1 MYLVGVASD
10 VVARLAD
17 AAVLDPDGKDLRL
30 GSFWAERPVIL
41 AMIRH
46 FG

>member
-1 MYLVGVASD
+1 MPD
-10 VVARLAD
+10 DRVARLAE
-17 AAVLDPDGKDLRL
+17 ATVLDPHGNELRL
-30 GSFWAERPVIL
+30 GSFWDERPVIL

>member
-1 MYLVGVASD
+1 MAD
-10 VVARLAD
+10 PIAERLAE
-17 AAVLDPDGKDLRL
+17 ATVLDPDGNPVRL
-30 GSFWAERPVIL
+30 GTFWDERPVIL

>member
-1 MYLVGVASD
+1 MADLVVEQLAK
-10 VVARLAD
+10 AR
-17 AAVLDPDGKDLRL
+17 VFDPDGNEVRL
-30 GSFWAERPVIL
+30 GSFWDERPVIL